1 MSLFAIGDPHLSF
14 GCQKPMDIFRGWENH
29 ADRLSEHWRRVVS
42 DEDTVVLPGD
52 ISWAMNLESL
62 LPDLQFLNQ
71 LPGKKV
77 LLKGNHDYWWT
88 TKQKMEQYL
97 HQNGLDRIAF
107 LHNNCICAEGFRLC
121 GTRGWLF
128 ENGQPQ
134 DEKVLAREAGRLR
147 LSLEAAKNQ
156 EGELLVFLHYPP
168 VFGQEENRPMLD
180 TLQEYGVKRVFYGHI
195 HGHGCVHALNGV
207 YRGIAFRL
215 VSSDFLGFCPAKI
228 EKSSLDPALF

>member
-134 DEKVLAREAGRLR
+134 DEKVLAREAGGEPPDAGYFAGIRRQTGVLR
-147 LSLEAAKNQ
+147 PHPRTWMRPCAQRRVSRHCVSAGFQRFFGVLSCK
-156 EGELLVFLHYPP
+156 
-168 VFGQEENRPMLD
+168 D
-180 TLQEYGVKRVFYGHI
+180 
-195 HGHGCVHALNGV
+195 
-207 YRGIAFRL
+207 
-215 VSSDFLGFCPAKI
+215 
-228 EKSSLDPALF
+228 